1 MAYITAIKA
10 IYLGIERN
18 ENMISIQQEL
28 KKLQVEFERFEK
40 RYQTIYHDFDKCYQD
55 MKLMQ
60 ITTDKM
66 IQRFHEI
73 EEVKLEKTDQ

>member
-1 MAYITAIKA
+1 M
-10 IYLGIERN
+10 
-18 ENMISIQQEL
+18 
-28 KKLQVEFERFEK
+28 EFERFEK